1 MAIGSVMNIIAKPP
15 SPTRATIKTVAL
27 HAGVSV
33 PAVSKVLRNAYG
45 VSKALRQKVEASIR
59 ELDYRPNVAAR
70 AMRGQTFTIGVLL
83 VEISNPFLQQIV
95 DGLQEVLDA
104 SNYKTLF
111 GIGQSE
117 SALEASLIENM
128 ISHQMDGV
136 ILVAPQIHGETL
148 AGYARQIPM
157 AVIGHHETTASTF
170 DTINSNDREGAEIA
184 VRALLGQGYT
194 DIAMLTMT
202 REDPDE
208 YNVDSQRLWGY
219 QDAMARA
226 GLGHHARVLHVPWD
240 ISTRP
245 AAIKALLQLP
255 DRPRALFCWSD
266 LDAVRVIEA
275 AQELGISIPDEL
287 AVIGYD
293 NSSIAGMAFVNLAS
307 IDQSGGR
314 IGALAAE
321 MLLSRIGGRK
331 TASHE
336 LIEPSLVTRASL
348 GKSRHLPHG

>member
-1 MAIGSVMNIIAKPP
+1 MNIISEPP
-15 SPTRATIKTVAL
+15 APSRATIKTVAL

-45 VSKALRQKVEASIR
+45 VSEALRQKVEASIR

-70 AMRGQTFTIGVLL
+70 AMRGQNFTIGVLL

-95 DGLQEVLDA
+95 DGLQEILDA

-136 ILVAPQIHGETL
+136 ILVAPQIHGEKL
-148 AGYARQIPM
+148 AEFAAQMPM
-157 AVIGHHETTASTF
+157 VVIGHHEATAAGF
-170 DTINSNDREGAEIA
+170 DTVNSDDRKGAAMA
-184 VRALLGQGYT
+184 VRALVEHGHT
-194 DIAMLTMT
+194 DIAMLSMT
-202 REDPDE
+202 SENPDE
-208 YNVDSQRLWGY
+208 YNVYSQRLLGY
-219 QDAMARA
+219 QDAMAQA
-226 GLGHHARVLHVPWD
+226 GLARNAQVFHVPWD
-240 ISTRP
+240 TGERL
-245 AAIKALLQLP
+245 AAIKAMLQKP
-255 DRPRALFCWSD
+255 GSPRALFCWSD
-266 LDAVRVIEA
+266 LDAVRVLEA

-307 IDQSGGR
+307 IDQSGR
-314 IGALAAE
+314 RMGALAAE
-321 MLLSRIGGRK
+321 TLLSRIGGRK
-331 TASHE
+331 TANHE
-336 LIEPSLVTRASL
+336 LIEPRLVIRRSL
-348 GKSRHLPHG
+348 GI